1 MANSQRTLAGKDDP
15 RSERTRRAL
24 LDGGR
29 RVLARKGVEAATVL
43 DIVREAGVSQPS
55 FYNHFASK
63 DQLVEAI
70 AADFFKRDV
79 AYKVQV
85 FSRIADPAEAIAMN
99 VRHTLQVAK
108 RDPAVAWVMVRSG
121 AMRELERT
129 RGADDLVN
137 MISSGAR
144 SGRFRIADA
153 RVVAAVILGA
163 AYPLLQDILQGKAP
177 PDVEM
182 QFAEL
187 VLRMLGLTRREAA
200 AVAARASAAS
210 EQPEPPA
217 RPVAVKGRK
226 LCTPTSGM

>member
-1 MANSQRTLAGKDDP
+1 MANAQRALAARDDP
-15 RSERTRRAL
+15 RWERTRRAL

-43 DIVREAGVSQPS
+43 EIVREAGVSQPS

-70 AADFFKRDV
+70 AADLFERDIRH
-79 AYKVQV
+79 KVQV

-121 AMRELERT
+121 AMRELARP
-129 RGADDLVN
+129 RHGDDLVN
-137 MISSGAR
+137 MISAGAR

-153 RVVAAVILGA
+153 RVAASVIRGA
-163 AYPLLQDILQGKAP
+163 AYPLLQDILQGQAP
-177 PDVEM
+177 ADVET

-187 VLRMLGLTRREAA
+187 VLRMLGLPDREAA
-200 AVAARASAAS
+200 AVAARASAAD
-210 EQPEPPA
+210 EQTAPPA
-217 RPVAVKGRK
+217 RPAAIKRRKPHVAD
-226 LCTPTSGM
+226 

>member
-1 MANSQRTLAGKDDP
+1 LAGRDDP
-15 RSERTRRAL
+15 RWERTRRAL

-43 DIVREAGVSQPS
+43 EIVREAGVSQPS

-70 AADFFKRDV
+70 AADLFERDV
-79 AYKVQV
+79 SYKVRV
-85 FSRIADPAEAIAMN
+85 FSRVADPAEAIAMN
-99 VRHTLQVAK
+99 VRHTLRVAK

-121 AMRELERT
+121 AMRELARP
-129 RGADDLVN
+129 RRADDLVN
-137 MISSGAR
+137 MISAGAR

-153 RVVAAVILGA
+153 RVAAAVIRGA
-163 AYPLLQDILQGKAP
+163 AYPLLQDILQGRAP
-177 PDVEM
+177 ADVET

-187 VLRMLGLTRREAA
+187 VLRMLGLPDREAA
-200 AVAARASAAS
+200 AVAARASVAD

-217 RPVAVKGRK
+217 RPAAVKRRK
-226 LCTPTSGM
+226 PHVDD

>member
-1 MANSQRTLAGKDDP
+1 MAVTDDP

-29 RVLARKGVEAATVL
+29 RVLARKGVEAATVVE
-43 DIVREAGVSQPS
+43 IVREAGVSQPS

-70 AADFFKRDV
+70 AADFFQRD
-79 AYKVQV
+79 ASHKVQV

-99 VRHTLQVAK
+99 VRHTLRVA
-108 RDPAVAWVMVRSG
+108 RQDPAVAWVMVRSG
-121 AMRELERT
+121 AMRELARI
-129 RGADDLVN
+129 RRADDLVN

-144 SGRFRIADA
+144 SGRFRITDA
-153 RVVAAVILGA
+153 RVVAAVIRGA

-177 PDVEM
+177 PDVET

-187 VLRMLGLTRREAA
+187 VLRMLGLTHREAA
-200 AVAARASAAS
+200 VVAARASGTDK
-210 EQPEPPA
+210 QPEPPA
-217 RPVAVKGRK
+217 RPVAVKRRR